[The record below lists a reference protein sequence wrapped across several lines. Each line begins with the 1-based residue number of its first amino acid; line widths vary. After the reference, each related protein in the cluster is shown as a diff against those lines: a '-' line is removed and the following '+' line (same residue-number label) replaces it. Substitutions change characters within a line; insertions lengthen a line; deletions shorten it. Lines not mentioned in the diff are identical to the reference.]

1 MAKKGLG
8 NISKAHLFNQIA
20 NIEKGDYSSML
31 EAIRTVNATEQK
43 ATCRS

>member
-8 NISKAHLFNQIA
+8 NISKADLFNQIA
-20 NIEKGDYSSML
+20 NVEKGDYSAML

-43 ATCRS
+43 GTCRS